1 MVKWLSIRLSHYFFL
16 KERNNTKKIFD
27 NLHVKFTDV
36 SQFPYAFKWASVAWV
51 IHLSQYDGSGLKVI
65 VTKQDLINDPQV
77 TWQKERTDS

>member
-36 SQFPYAFKWASVAWV
+36 SQFPYAFKWASVA
-51 IHLSQYDGSGLKVI
+51 
-65 VTKQDLINDPQV
+65 
-77 TWQKERTDS
+77 